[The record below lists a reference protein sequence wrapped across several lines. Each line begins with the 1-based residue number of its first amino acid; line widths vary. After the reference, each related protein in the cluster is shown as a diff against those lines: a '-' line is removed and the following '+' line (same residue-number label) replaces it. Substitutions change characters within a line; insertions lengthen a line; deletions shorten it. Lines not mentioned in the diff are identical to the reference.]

1 MLNQTIHFIKQFKYT
16 YFSVILAV
24 SILLGLSNCRKENF
38 LTESSAKIEF
48 SKDTIVFDTV
58 FTTIGSTYKRF
69 TVFNPQNSAISLSN
83 IRLGK
88 GTSSQFRINVDGVPG
103 VNITDIEIPAKDS
116 VYVFV
121 EVTIDPTSGTNPFVV
136 EDDIYFTLNGN
147 TSNVHLAAWGQDA
160 YFHYNELVCGEIW
173 NDDKP
178 HVLYGIVAV
187 GFPGIDSNC
196 VLTINQGTKI
206 YAHTDAV
213 LYVYKSKL
221 LVNGTQSSKVV
232 FEGDRR
238 EPSFSNEPGQW
249 FGIRFAI
256 AQNSEITHAVI
267 KNGTVGIY
275 ADTAFG
281 GSASGEFIKLR
292 NVESYNHTYASLFA
306 QGAYINAEN
315 CMFSRSGN
323 NSVALRL
330 GGNYYFN
337 HCTIS
342 NYWTKTTRTTPAL
355 VLNNYYVVGTTPN
368 YRQFDK
374 AIFHNTIIYGNNDN
388 EITFDTIPGPSVNYL
403 FNRNM
408 VKTDQPTN
416 GKFVGGFI
424 NVDPLFS
431 SFSRLEISSTSP
443 AIDAADNNFLLFI
456 DIDENTRSNPADIG
470 CFEYTP

>member
-1 MLNQTIHFIKQFKYT
+1 M
-16 YFSVILAV
+16 
-24 SILLGLSNCRKENF
+24 GLSNCRKENR
-38 LTESSAKIEF
+38 LTDSSAKIEF

-58 FTTIGSTYKRF
+58 FTTIGSTYERF
-69 TVFNPQNSAISLSN
+69 TIHNPQNTTISISN

-88 GTSSQFRINVDGVPG
+88 GTASQFRINVDGVPG
-103 VNITDIEIPAKDS
+103 TTITDTEILPKDS

-121 EVTIDPTSGTNPFVV
+121 EVTIDPTSGLNPFVV
-136 EDDIYFTLNGN
+136 EDDIFFTLNGN

-178 HVLYGIVAV
+178 HVLYGVSAV
-187 GFPGIDSNC
+187 GFPGIDSGC
-196 VLTINQGTKI
+196 TLTINQGARI
-206 YAHTDAV
+206 YAHSGAV

-221 LVNGTQSSKVV
+221 IVNGTQSSKVV
-232 FEGDRR
+232 FQGDRR
-238 EPSFSNEPGQW
+238 EASFANEPGQW

-256 AQNSEITHAVI
+256 AQNSKIEHAII

-281 GSASGEFIKLR
+281 GATSGDSIKLR
-292 NVESYNHTYASLFA
+292 NVESLNHSYASLLA
-306 QGAYINAEN
+306 QGAHINAEN

-342 NYWTKTTRTTPAL
+342 NYWNHSARTTPAL
-355 VLNNYYVVGTTPN
+355 VLNNYYDGGTRP
-368 YRQFDK
+368 FDK
-374 AIFHNTIIYGNNDN
+374 AIFHNSIIYGNNDN
-388 EITFDTIPGPSVNYL
+388 EITLDTVPGPSVNYL
-403 FNRNM
+403 FNHCLI
-408 VKTDQPTN
+408 KTDQPTN
-416 GKFVGGFI
+416 GKYVSI
-424 NVDPLFS
+424 QKNVDPLFS
-431 SFSRLEISSTSP
+431 SFSRMTISNTSS
-443 AIDAADNNFLLFI
+443 AIGAADNNFLLFL

-470 CFEYTP
+470 SFEYVP